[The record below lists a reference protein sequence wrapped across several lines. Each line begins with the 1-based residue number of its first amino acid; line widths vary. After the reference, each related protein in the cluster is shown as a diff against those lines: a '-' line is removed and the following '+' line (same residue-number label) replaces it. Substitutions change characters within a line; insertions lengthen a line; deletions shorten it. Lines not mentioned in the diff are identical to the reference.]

1 MLLIISLVILFGLLL
16 YLNTKTEN
24 EFLEFVSI
32 FLGLFDIL
40 TIIVL
45 ICFIK
50 WPKIVEKDI
59 IEYNEL
65 KTEVE
70 QVYKIV
76 PEQKSTIPEE
86 LFKSIREMNVK
97 IDKNALYCD
106 SWWLGWF
113 FSDEI
118 GNLEK
123 IEYIIE

>member
-1 MLLIISLVILFGLLL
+1 MLLIISLVILLGLLL
-16 YLNTKTEN
+16 LLNDRTEN
-24 EFLEFVSI
+24 ELLEFVSV
-32 FLGLFDIL
+32 FLGLFDVIA
-40 TIIVL
+40 IIVL
-45 ICFIK
+45 ICLMK

-59 IEYNEL
+59 IKYNEL

-70 QVYKIV
+70 QVYKIA
-76 PEQKSTIPEE
+76 PEQKSIIPEE
-86 LFKSIREMNVK
+86 LFKSIREMNVE

-113 FSDEI
+113 FSEEI

>member
-16 YLNTKTEN
+16 YLNTETEN
-24 EFLEFVSI
+24 ELLEFVSI

-40 TIIVL
+40 TIIIL
-45 ICFIK
+45 ICLIK
-50 WPKIVEKDI
+50 WPKIVEKNI

-70 QVYKIV
+70 QVYKIA
-76 PEQKSTIPEE
+76 PEQKSIIPEE